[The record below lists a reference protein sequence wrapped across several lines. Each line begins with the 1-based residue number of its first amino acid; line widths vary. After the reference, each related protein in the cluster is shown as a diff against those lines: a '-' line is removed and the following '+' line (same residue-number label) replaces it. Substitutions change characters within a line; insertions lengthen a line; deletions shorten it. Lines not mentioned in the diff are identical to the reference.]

1 MSEYI
6 LELKDVVKRFG
17 GVTALN
23 QVCFQLRPG
32 EVHALMGENGAGK
45 STLIKTMTGVYVPD
59 AGEILFN
66 GEKAE
71 FHSAK
76 DSAVLGIAAV
86 YQHATAFPDLTVTE
100 NIFMGQE
107 LRTKLGLY
115 DWKSMRRRAKEL
127 LAPLSPSLDVKRQMS
142 SLSVAEQQLVE
153 IAKATSRELRV
164 LILDEPTAC
173 LTTHECEELY
183 GIVEKLKAKGVAIVF
198 ISHRMEDMYRLAD
211 RVTVFRDAHYIGTWE
226 INAITEKALIGH
238 MVGRELDQMY
248 PARQAEIGE
257 DVLEVK
263 HLSRLG
269 KFKDVSFHVR
279 KGEVVALTG
288 LVGAGRTEVCESLFG
303 IVPAN
308 QGEIFMEGKAI
319 QICSTRDAFACGI
332 GLLPEDR
339 QRQGL
344 FEDHPIYQNI
354 SAANLNRCLHGTVL
368 DVKAEKE
375 RASELCGSIQLKAS
389 SISAPPSSLSG
400 GNQQKVVFAKLLNCD
415 LKVLLLDEPTKGVD
429 VGAKFSIYSII
440 NDLAAKGCAVLL
452 VSSEMPEVIG
462 MADRVYVMSSGRITA
477 EYRKD
482 EVTQE
487 KLLQAALMKKGGVE
501 A

>member
-1 MSEYI
+1 MSEYM
-6 LELKDVVKRFG
+6 LELKDVVKLFG

-164 LILDEPTAC
+164 LILD
-173 LTTHECEELY
+173 
-183 GIVEKLKAKGVAIVF
+183 
-198 ISHRMEDMYRLAD
+198 
-211 RVTVFRDAHYIGTWE
+211 
-226 INAITEKALIGH
+226 
-238 MVGRELDQMY
+238 
-248 PARQAEIGE
+248 
-257 DVLEVK
+257 
-263 HLSRLG
+263 
-269 KFKDVSFHVR
+269 
-279 KGEVVALTG
+279 
-288 LVGAGRTEVCESLFG
+288 
-303 IVPAN
+303 
-308 QGEIFMEGKAI
+308 
-319 QICSTRDAFACGI
+319 
-332 GLLPEDR
+332 
-339 QRQGL
+339 
-344 FEDHPIYQNI
+344 
-354 SAANLNRCLHGTVL
+354 
-368 DVKAEKE
+368 
-375 RASELCGSIQLKAS
+375 
-389 SISAPPSSLSG
+389 
-400 GNQQKVVFAKLLNCD
+400 
-415 LKVLLLDEPTKGVD
+415 
-429 VGAKFSIYSII
+429 
-440 NDLAAKGCAVLL
+440 
-452 VSSEMPEVIG
+452 
-462 MADRVYVMSSGRITA
+462 
-477 EYRKD
+477 
-482 EVTQE
+482 
-487 KLLQAALMKKGGVE
+487 
-501 A
+501 